1 MSRRSINSEQLTGQD
16 PLGRYGQSM
25 HRLALPV
32 IAVASLTLALS
43 GCAGASA
50 GGSSAAACEPTADG
64 PETALLAVIGG
75 FGTGIMVQ
83 DISSEYLKVTSTE
96 RHVSIEGD
104 SAPAA
109 LAGQTVTAHYT
120 MFNGATGD
128 EIITSVPGTE
138 AFKLDTAVTPVGV
151 VKALTCATP
160 NTRIVAIIPASE
172 GFKEAPV
179 GFPTGVP
186 LLLIADVTAVG

>member
-1 MSRRSINSEQLTGQD
+1 MPEGSRD
-16 PLGRYGQSM
+16 RYLQSM
-25 HRLALPV
+25 HRIAFSSALVAALALT
-32 IAVASLTLALS
+32 LT
-43 GCAGASA
+43 GCAAAG
-50 GGSSAAACEPTADG
+50 GGSSAAACDPAADG

-75 FGTGIMVQ
+75 FGDEIMVQ
-83 DISSEYLKVTSTE
+83 NISSEYLKVTSTE

-104 SAPAA
+104 AAPAA

-120 MFNGATGD
+120 IFDGATGE

-138 AFKLDTAVTPVGV
+138 TFVLDAAQTPVGV

-172 GFKEAPV
+172 GFQDPPT
-179 GFPTGVP
+179 GFPADVP